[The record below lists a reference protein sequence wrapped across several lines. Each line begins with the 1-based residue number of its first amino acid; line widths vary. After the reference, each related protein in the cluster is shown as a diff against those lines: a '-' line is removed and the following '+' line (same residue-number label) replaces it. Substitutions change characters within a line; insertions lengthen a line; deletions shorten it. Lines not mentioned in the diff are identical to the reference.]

1 MTTYKVCVYL
11 SDDEEK
17 IVGVDTLKS
26 RGAGETLFPEHLLH
40 ELEGF
45 LSPAGS
51 YSAMKA
57 TGWEEYDPSEEG
69 EVHSLSRPDHSPK
82 KYLQKEIED

>member
-1 MTTYKVCVYL
+1 MAAYKVCVYL

-17 IVGVDTLKS
+17 IVGIDTLKP
-26 RGAGETLFPEHLLH
+26 RGAGEATFPEQLLH

-57 TGWEEYDPSEEG
+57 AGWEEYDPSEEG
-69 EVHSLSRPDHSPK
+69 EVHSPSRPDHPHK
-82 KYLQKEIED
+82 KYLQKEIEN

>member
-1 MTTYKVCVYL
+1 MTTYKVCAYL

-17 IVGVDTLKS
+17 IVGIDALKP
-26 RGAGETLFPEHLLH
+26 RGAGEAIFPEPLLH

-45 LSPAGS
+45 LSPVGS

-69 EVHSLSRPDHSPK
+69 EVHSLSRPDHPHK
-82 KYLQKEIED
+82 RYLQKEIED